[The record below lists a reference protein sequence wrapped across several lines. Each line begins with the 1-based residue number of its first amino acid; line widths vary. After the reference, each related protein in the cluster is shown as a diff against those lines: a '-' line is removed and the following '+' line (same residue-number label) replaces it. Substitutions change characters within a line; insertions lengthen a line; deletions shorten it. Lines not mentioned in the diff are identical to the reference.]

1 MASIRPNPPRAARGF
16 TLLELLM
23 VLAIIGILAALTLP
37 AFKGF
42 GQANGLAAAQRQFID
57 DLALA
62 RQLAIK
68 NRSTVYVLFAPQ
80 TDELARQLENFQRL
94 SPVQFG
100 EFRSQ
105 ALSLMTNLL
114 GSQFSAYALYT
125 ERRVGEQPGIKRPR
139 YLTEWRTLP
148 DGFVFPREMLL
159 GPEGAVAA
167 PAALTEDRRVQ
178 WLPRRTFPFP
188 VELRGATLEQ
198 HYGATQGGAAAS
210 VWRSIR
216 EMPLLPYLA
225 FDGSGRLAEV
235 TFTGASTLPG
245 LRFNPS
251 GDRVLPG
258 RDLVLA
264 IAPGSVFVRRN
275 PDGSVMLTGSP
286 PDLQETPRWAYTNS
300 VIRVSSATGRARL
313 VKPPM
318 PK

>member
-1 MASIRPNPPRAARGF
+1 MATNRPLPTRAARGF

-42 GQANGLAAAQRQFID
+42 GQANGLAAAQRQFVD
-57 DLALA
+57 DLSQA

-68 NRSTVYVLFAPQ
+68 NRSTVYVVFAPT
-80 TDELARQLENFQRL
+80 TDEISRQLETFQRL
-94 SPVQFG
+94 SVAQFG
-100 EFRSQ
+100 EFRGQ

-114 GSQFSAYALYT
+114 SGQFSSYALYT
-125 ERRVGEQPGIKRPR
+125 ERRVGEQPGIRRPR

-159 GPEGAVAA
+159 GSEAAVTA
-167 PAALTEDRRVQ
+167 PATLKPEQRVQ
-178 WLPRRTFPFP
+178 WLPRRRFPFP

-198 HYGATQGGAAAS
+198 HLGATQGGAAAS
-210 VWRSIR
+210 IWRTGND
-216 EMPLLPYLA
+216 MPLLPYLA
-225 FDGSGRLAEV
+225 FDGSGRLADV
-235 TFTGASTLPG
+235 TFTGSATQPG
-245 LRFNPS
+245 LRYNPS

-258 RDLVLA
+258 TDLVMA

-275 PDGSVMLTGSP
+275 PDGSIMLAGSP

-300 VIRVSSATGRARL
+300 IIRVSYATGRARL
-313 VKPPM
+313 VKPPL